1 MCLADFEPGETLVE
15 LPCAARHL
23 FHPHCAHAALSRSVH
38 CPLCRVDVRPALV
51 APTPTA
57 PVAPLYLVIVVGTI
71 VASIVFALGVLF
83 GKCQGRKGRQKV
95 VTTATRSKPGAGME
109 MTSVAP
115 DSGLKTGDGI
125 VDGARVVD

>member
-1 MCLADFEPGETLVE
+1 MPPPGA
-15 LPCAARHL
+15 P
-23 FHPHCAHAALSRSVH
+23 LS
-38 CPLCRVDVRPALV
+38 
-51 APTPTA
+51 TA

-71 VASIVFALGVLF
+71 VAFIVFALGVLF

-115 DSGLKTGDGI
+115 HSGLKTGDVI
-125 VDGARVVD
+125 VDGTRVVD